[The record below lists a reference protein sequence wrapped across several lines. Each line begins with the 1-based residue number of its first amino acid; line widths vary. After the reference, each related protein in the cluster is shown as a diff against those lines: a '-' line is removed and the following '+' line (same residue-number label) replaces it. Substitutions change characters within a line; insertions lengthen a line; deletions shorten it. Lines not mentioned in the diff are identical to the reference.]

1 MGKKGNLFFILS
13 FRFIILVLIQVI
25 LLNHINFLGYIN
37 PYLYI
42 LFIILYPLNGNN
54 SLLIALSFLLGL
66 SIDIFGDS
74 GGIHAAACV
83 FIAYIR
89 PLILKFSLGVSYEY
103 NIIKIKNIDIRQRII
118 YISIMVFSHHI
129 VLFLLEIFNLD
140 HILLI
145 LKSTLFSSIFS
156 FILILSTISIFSKKS
171 R

>member
-1 MGKKGNLFFILS
+1 MQSNLFFILS